1 MSELADAND
10 HPARLIV
17 VVAFSRADNG
27 QLVPAYDPMQFDTPE
42 DATRMARYLAGNV
55 LASWRGFAMYSL
67 MWEAMRLRRSCFNL
81 ATYRSWNNHQAIK
94 MTWEA
99 TVQNLVKIGAA
110 KITRCDEAAIRLR
123 RPQNPQRIWFWP
135 KIRASQ
141 ERAVLRAVMSV
152 FRSKGRSRSS

>member
-1 MSELADAND
+1 MIIPRVSSLLSHSAEQTMGNLC
-10 HPARLIV
+10 RLTIRCSSTPRKTPREWR
-17 VVAFSRADNG
+17 AISR
-27 QLVPAYDPMQFDTPE
+27 E
-42 DATRMARYLAGNV
+42 NV
-55 LASWRGFAMYSL
+55 LASWRGFAMDSL

-110 KITRCDEAAIRLR
+110 KITRCDEASIRLH

-141 ERAVLRAVMSV
+141 ERAVLRVVMSV